1 MKNGTR
7 IGIGMMTA
15 FVLICVVMPMNLA
28 ADETVTVKNT
38 FTSISEITAE
48 VTVEMTGDNAS
59 DIRFGIDYGS
69 GNSDGEVTASEVTD
83 FEADMKADMEQNDES
98 DYILDGKTGKHKD
111 VTYSVTG
118 AVGNDDSTDTVTLE
132 AQTKIKFDSIDDKLE
147 SHTFKVPSGGDEDD
161 DPADYTLTVP
171 SGYKIDAVKGI
182 TGPVK
187 SNGDRTV
194 KGKVGA
200 DAVEITIIKTGGGED
215 SDDSPG
221 FELLGAVVAV
231 GICAVLLA
239 RKRKK

>member
-1 MKNGTR
+1 MRNGTR
-7 IGIGMMTA
+7 IGIGLMTA
-15 FVLICVVMPMNLA
+15 FVLMCLVIPMNLA
-28 ADETVTVKNT
+28 AEETVTVKNT
-38 FTSISEITAE
+38 FTTISEIRAE

-59 DIRFGIDYGS
+59 KIRFVIDYGS
-69 GNSDGEVTASEVTD
+69 GDGDGEVTASEVTD
-83 FEADMKADMEQNDES
+83 FKAKMKADMEQNDES
-98 DYILDGKTGKHKD
+98 DYILDGKKGKHTD
-111 VTYSVTG
+111 VQYSVSD
-118 AVGNDDSTDTVTLE
+118 AVGKVNSTASVTLD
-132 AQTKIKFDSIDDKLE
+132 ATLKIKFDSIDDKRE
-147 SHTFKVPSGGDEDD
+147 SHTFKVSSGGNEDD
-161 DPADYTLTVP
+161 DPADYTLTVT

-221 FELLGAVVAV
+221 FELLGAMGVI
-231 GICAVLLA
+231 GICAVLLG